1 MRSRILIDG
10 IYEKLVN
17 EEDARVCTDISE
29 DACRE
34 TPGNFSLLLISYFLT
49 KLGDAI
55 ASPKTVLAWVT
66 TAVGAPAIVLS
77 FLVPI
82 RESGSLIPQLFIA
95 RYVRQLPV
103 RKWVWVVG
111 SLAQA
116 GAIAGL
122 GIVAVTLQGE
132 AAGWG
137 IIGLIIV
144 FSLARGF
151 CSVAAKDVLGK
162 TVPKTRRGQLTG
174 WAASAA
180 GLVTL
185 GVGVTLML
193 PLAQDG
199 SVQMF
204 GVLLVASSLTWVLA
218 TVTYAR
224 VREFPGE
231 TGGGGNAISEALSR
245 LDLLRTD
252 PGFRRFVIARALL
265 MCSALSAPFY
275 VALGQ
280 QKMDS
285 PAYLLGLFV
294 AAGGLASLVSAPFWG
309 RFADHSSKWVMVI
322 SAAITAAAGIAVFL
336 FDQLAPAAIS
346 MLWFMPSAYFVLSL
360 AHSGVRVG
368 RKTYLV
374 DLASGNRRTDY
385 VAVSNT
391 VIGVLLLAA
400 GAVGALASIISIS
413 GVIGILSLMGMA
425 GAAMSA
431 TLPDTHI
438 AESGS

>member
-1 MRSRILIDG
+1 MAKRISIEG

-55 ASPKTVLAWVT
+55 ASPKTVVAWVT
-66 TAVGAPAIVLS
+66 TAVGAPPAILG

-95 RYVRQLPV
+95 RYIRQLPV
-103 RKWVWVVG
+103 RKWVWVAG
-111 SLAQA
+111 SLIQA

-122 GIVAVTLQGE
+122 GIVAATLQG
-132 AAGWG
+132 AQAGLA
-137 IIGLIIV
+137 IIALIIA

-162 TVPKTRRGQLTG
+162 TIPKTRRGQLTG

-185 GVGVTLML
+185 GVGVMLML
-193 PLAQDG
+193 PFAQDG
-199 SVQMF
+199 GGEMF
-204 GVLLVASSLTWVLA
+204 AVLLVSASLTWVLA
-218 TVTYAR
+218 TASYAR
-224 VREFPGE
+224 LKEFPGE

-252 PGFRRFVIARALL
+252 RGFRRFVIARALL

-280 QKMDS
+280 QKLAS
-285 PAYLLGLFV
+285 PSYLLGLYV

-309 RFADHSSKWVMVI
+309 RFADRSSKWVMV
-322 SAAITAAAGIAVFL
+322 AAAVITASTGLLIFLLDQFTPAVVSL
-336 FDQLAPAAIS
+336 F
-346 MLWFMPSAYFVLSL
+346 WFMPLAYFVLSL

-368 RKTYLV
+368 RKTYVV

-391 VIGVLLLAA
+391 VIGLLLLAA
-400 GAVGALASIISIS
+400 GAIGALATVIPTS
-413 GVIGILSLMGMA
+413 GVIGILSLMGLA

-431 TLPDTHI
+431 RLP
-438 AESGS
+438 EVQRP

>member
-1 MRSRILIDG
+1 MNIVANRALIEG

-34 TPGNFSLLLISYFLT
+34 TPGNFSLLLLSYFLT

-55 ASPKTVLAWVT
+55 ANPKTVLAWVT
-66 TAVGAPAIVLS
+66 TAVGAPPAVLG

-95 RYVRQLPV
+95 RYVRQLPI
-103 RKWVWVVG
+103 RKWVWVAG
-111 SLAQA
+111 SLIQA
-116 GAIAGL
+116 GSIAGL
-122 GIVAVTLQGE
+122 AIVAVTLRGE
-132 AAGWG
+132 QAGFA
-137 IIGLIIV
+137 IIALIIV
-144 FSLARGF
+144 FSVARGF

-162 TVPKTRRGQLTG
+162 TVAKTRRGQLTG

-180 GLVTL
+180 GFVTL
-185 GVGVTLML
+185 GVGVILML
-193 PLAQDG
+193 PFAQNG
-199 SVQMF
+199 GGEMF
-204 GVLLVASSLTWVLA
+204 GVLLVAASLTWVLA

-224 VREFPGE
+224 LKEFPGE
-231 TGGGGNAISEALSR
+231 TGGGGNAISEAISR
-245 LDLLRTD
+245 LGLLQTD
-252 PGFRRFVIARALL
+252 KGFRRFVIARALL

-280 QKMDS
+280 QKLAS
-285 PAYLLGLFV
+285 PSYLLGLFV
-294 AAGGLASLVSAPFWG
+294 AAGGLASLISAPFWG
-309 RFADHSSKWVMVI
+309 RFADRSSKWVMVA
-322 SAAITAAAGIAVFL
+322 AAIITASIGILIFL
-336 FDQLAPAAIS
+336 LDQLMPAVVS
-346 MLWFMPSAYFVLSL
+346 LFWFMPLAYFVLCL

-391 VIGVLLLAA
+391 VIGLLLLAA
-400 GAVGALASIISIS
+400 GAIGALATVIPTS
-413 GVIGILSLMGMA
+413 GVIGILSLMGLA
-425 GAAMSA
+425 GAAIS
-431 TLPDTHI
+431 TLLPDIQTT
-438 AESGS
+438 